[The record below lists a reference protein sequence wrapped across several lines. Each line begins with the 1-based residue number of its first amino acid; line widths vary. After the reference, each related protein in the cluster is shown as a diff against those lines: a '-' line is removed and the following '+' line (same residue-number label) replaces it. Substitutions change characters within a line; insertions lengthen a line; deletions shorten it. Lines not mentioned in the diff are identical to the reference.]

1 MPSDSDMTGPGAQEI
16 MTEREEF
23 CAWCGK
29 RRPLREMLPLVSH
42 HEETRQWHC
51 RREFACHVRRIW
63 QTRRIFFPDDD

>member
-1 MPSDSDMTGPGAQEI
+1 MDA

-29 RRPLREMLPLVSH
+29 RRPLSELLPLVSH

-51 RREFACHVRRIW
+51 RRELACHVRRMW
-63 QTRRIFFPDDD
+63 KTKRFFFPDDG